1 MGGTVGAVGAS
12 VATVTT
18 DERDH
23 AHPSPGLA
31 GVVMLSVV
39 VIWGLG
45 PPVTKLITAPP
56 LVGVS
61 VRFWVSVPI
70 VWAVTYAMGG
80 G

>member
-1 MGGTVGAVGAS
+1 MAAS
-12 VATVTT
+12 VATVTP
-18 DERDH
+18 DQREA
-23 AHPSPGLA
+23 AHPSSALA

-39 VIWGLG
+39 IIWGLG

-70 VWAVTYAMGG
+70 VWAVTYAWAAA
-80 G
+80 